1 MTVTRRTT
9 QELKQ
14 ATSLYEVFAGQAAR
28 RPDAVAITDGPLDV
42 TYRELETAA
51 REYRAGLVHHGVR
64 PGSLVGISLERGW
77 EVVAA
82 ILGVLGH
89 GSGYVPLDPSYP
101 ADRLAFMARDSG
113 VRAVISAPDTAAPP
127 TGPDRVVRLNGDA
140 AAPAEPLP
148 RPVGTPLYVI
158 YTSGSTGLP
167 KGVAVSE
174 SAVLELFRSCSDGP
188 FAFGPEDTWTQY
200 FSYSFDFSVWEIWG
214 SLLFGGRLVVVPP
227 ETARRPAA
235 LLELLAEQRVTVLNA
250 VPSFFKYM
258 PKAYE
263 RDPVDLSLRYV
274 VFGGEQLD
282 PLSVRR
288 WMQLRPGAETL
299 VNMYGITETTVHTT
313 FGAIT
318 EDRVA
323 PGGAGTWI
331 GEPLAHHR
339 MAVLTGEG
347 QPAAE
352 GEPGEVYIAGPGL
365 ADGYFGQP
373 ELTAERFPRLRL
385 PGDDETRTWYR
396 TGDVARRLPDGTYE
410 YLGRNDRQISL
421 RGFRIELGEVEAALR
436 TEPDVLDAVVLT
448 EEAAGGEWL
457 LVAYVVLAQDRPVT
471 GEPVARL
478 REACRTRLP
487 AHMLPNRIVVVSEMP
502 LAPSG
507 KLDRARLSTD
517 EGLRVTV
524 R

>member
-1 MTVTRRTT
+1 MH
-9 QELKQ
+9 ELKQ
-14 ATSLYEVFAGQAAR
+14 ATSLYEVFAGQAAQ
-28 RPDAVAITDGPLDV
+28 RPDTVAITDGPLDI

-51 REYRAGLVHHGVR
+51 REYRAGLALHGVR
-64 PGSLVGISLERGW
+64 PGDLVGISLERGW

-82 ILGVLGH
+82 ILGILGH
-89 GSGYVPLDPSYP
+89 GCGYVPLDPSYP
-101 ADRLAFMARDSG
+101 ADRLAFMVRNSG
-113 VRAVISAPDTAAPP
+113 VRAVISAPDNAALPA
-127 TGPDRVVRLNGDA
+127 GFDRVVRSDGDA
-140 AAPAEPLP
+140 AASAEPLP
-148 RPVGTPLYVI
+148 RPEGTPVYVI
-158 YTSGSTGLP
+158 YTSGSTGQP
-167 KGVAVSE
+167 KGVAVPE

-188 FAFGPEDTWTQY
+188 FEFGPDDTWTQY

-214 SLLFGGRLVVVPP
+214 SLLFGGRLVIVPP

-235 LLELLAEQRVTVLNA
+235 FLELLAEQRVTVLNA

-263 RDPVDLSLRYV
+263 RAPVPLSLRYV

-282 PLSVRR
+282 PMSVRR

-313 FGAIT
+313 FGALT

-323 PGGAGTWI
+323 SDGSGTWI

-339 MAVLTGEG
+339 MAVLTPEG
-347 QPAAE
+347 QPAPE
-352 GEPGEVYIAGPGL
+352 GEPGEVYIAGLGL
-365 ADGYFGQP
+365 ADGYFRQP
-373 ELTAERFPRLRL
+373 DLTAERFPRLKL
-385 PGDDETRTWYR
+385 AGDDETRTWYR

-421 RGFRIELGEVEAALR
+421 RGFRVELGEVEAALR
-436 TEPDVLDAVVLT
+436 AESDVLDAVVLT
-448 EEAAGGEWL
+448 EETAGGESL
-457 LVAYVVLAQDRPVT
+457 LVAYVALAPDRT
-471 GEPVARL
+471 ATEQLTAQL

-487 AHMLPNRIVVVSEMP
+487 AHMLPNRLVVVSEMP

-507 KLDRARLSTD
+507 KLDRARLATD
-517 EGLRVTV
+517 SALRVVV

>member
-1 MTVTRRTT
+1 MH
-9 QELKQ
+9 ELKQ
-14 ATSLYEVFAGQAAR
+14 ATSLYEVFAGQAAQ
-28 RPDAVAITDGPLDV
+28 RPDTVAITDGSLDI
-42 TYRELETAA
+42 TYRELQSAA
-51 REYRAGLVHHGVR
+51 REYRAGLARHGVR
-64 PGSLVGISLERGW
+64 PGDLVGISLERGW

-82 ILGVLGH
+82 ILAVLGH
-89 GSGYVPLDPSYP
+89 GCGYVPLDPSYP
-101 ADRLAFMARDSG
+101 ADRLVFMAQNSG
-113 VRAVISAPDTAAPP
+113 VRVAISAADNAALPADCVRVTRSGGDEAALAAPLW
-127 TGPDRVVRLNGDA
+127 R
-140 AAPAEPLP
+140 PA
-148 RPVGTPLYVI
+148 GTPVYVI

-167 KGVAVSE
+167 KGVAVPE

-188 FAFGPEDTWTQY
+188 FEFGPDDTWTQY

-214 SLLFGGRLVVVPP
+214 SLLFGGRLVIVPP

-235 LLELLAEQRVTVLNA
+235 FLELLARERITVLNA
-250 VPSFFKYM
+250 VPSFFKYV

-263 RDPVDLSLRYV
+263 RAPVPLALRYL

-282 PLSVRR
+282 PMSVRR
-288 WMQLRPGAETL
+288 WMQLRPGAEML

-313 FGAIT
+313 FGALT
-318 EDRVA
+318 EERVA
-323 PGGAGTWI
+323 SDGPGTWI
-331 GEPLAHHR
+331 GRPLAHHR
-339 MAVLTGEG
+339 MAVLTPEG
-347 QPAAE
+347 RPVLD

-365 ADGYFGQP
+365 ADGYFGRP
-373 ELTAERFPRLRL
+373 DLTAERFPRLRL
-385 PGDDETRTWYR
+385 AGDDETRTWYR

-421 RGFRIELGEVEAALR
+421 RGFRVELGEAEAALR
-436 TEPDVLDAVVLT
+436 AQPAVRDAVALA
-448 EEAAGGEWL
+448 EETAGGELL
-457 LVAYVVLAQDRPVT
+457 LVAYVVLAEDRAAT
-471 GEPVARL
+471 EELTAQL

-517 EGLRVTV
+517 SGLRVAM

>member
-1 MTVTRRTT
+1 MH
-9 QELKQ
+9 ELKQ

-28 RPDAVAITDGPLDV
+28 RPDAVAITDGPVEV
-42 TYRELETAA
+42 TYGALETAA
-51 REYRAGLVHHGVR
+51 REYRAALVRHGVR
-64 PGSLVGISLERGW
+64 PGDLVGISLERGW

-89 GSGYVPLDPSYP
+89 GCGYVPLDPSYP
-101 ADRLAFMARDSG
+101 ADRLAFMARNSG
-113 VRAVISAPDTAAPP
+113 VRSVISAPDNAALPAGFDP
-127 TGPDRVVRLNGDA
+127 VARSAGDA
-140 AAPAEPLP
+140 ADAEPLP
-148 RPVGTPLYVI
+148 RPAGTPAYVI
-158 YTSGSTGLP
+158 YTSGSTGRP
-167 KGVAVSE
+167 KGVAVPE
-174 SAVLELFRSCSDGP
+174 SAVLELFRSCADGP
-188 FAFGPEDTWTQY
+188 FEFGLDDVWTQY

-214 SLLFGGRLVVVPP
+214 SLLFGGRLVIVPP
-227 ETARRPAA
+227 ETTRRPGA

-263 RDPVDLSLRYV
+263 RAPVPLALRYV

-288 WMQLRPGAETL
+288 WMDLRPGAETL

-313 FGAIT
+313 FGALT
-318 EDRVA
+318 ADRVA
-323 PGGAGTWI
+323 SDGSGTWI

-339 MAVLTGEG
+339 MALLTTEG
-347 QPAAE
+347 QPVPE

-373 ELTAERFPRLRL
+373 DLTAERFLRL
-385 PGDDETRTWYR
+385 KLAGDDETRIWYR
-396 TGDVARRLPDGTYE
+396 TGDVARRLSDGTYV

-421 RGFRIELGEVEAALR
+421 RGFRVELGEVEAALR
-436 TEPDVLDAVVLT
+436 AEPDVLDTVALT
-448 EEAAGGEWL
+448 EETAGGESL
-457 LVAYVVLAQDRPVT
+457 LVAYVVLAEDRAAT
-471 GEPVARL
+471 ELTARL

-507 KLDRARLSTD
+507 KLDKARLSTD
-517 EGLRVTV
+517 SGLRVAV
-524 R
+524 G

>member
-1 MTVTRRTT
+1 MH
-9 QELKQ
+9 ELKQ
-14 ATSLYEVFAGQAAR
+14 ATSLYEVFAGRVAQ
-28 RPDAVAITDGPLDV
+28 RPDAVALTDGPLDI
-42 TYRELETAA
+42 TYRELESAA
-51 REYRAGLVHHGVR
+51 REYRAGLAQHGVR
-64 PGSLVGISLERGW
+64 PGDLVGISLERGW
-77 EVVAA
+77 AVVAA

-89 GSGYVPLDPSYP
+89 GCGYVPLDPSYP
-101 ADRLAFMARDSG
+101 ADRLAFMAQDSG
-113 VRAVISAPDTAAPP
+113 VRVVISAADNAALPA
-127 TGPDRVVRLNGDA
+127 GFVRVTRSGGA
-140 AAPAEPLP
+140 EAMPAEPLP
-148 RPVGTPLYVI
+148 RPAGTPVYVI

-167 KGVAVSE
+167 KGVAVPE
-174 SAVLELFRSCSDGP
+174 SAVLELFRSCSEGP
-188 FAFGPEDTWTQY
+188 FAFGPADTWTQY

-214 SLLFGGRLVVVPP
+214 SLLFGGRLVMVPP

-235 LLELLAEQRVTVLNA
+235 LLELLAEERVTVLNA

-263 RDPVDLSLRYV
+263 RAPVSLSLRYV

-313 FGAIT
+313 FGALT
-318 EDRVA
+318 EERVA
-323 PGGAGTWI
+323 SDGSGTWI

-339 MAVLTGEG
+339 MAVLTPEG
-347 QPAAE
+347 RPVPD

-365 ADGYFGQP
+365 ADGYFGRP
-373 ELTAERFPRLRL
+373 DLTAERFPRLRL
-385 PGDDETRTWYR
+385 AGDDETRTWYR

-421 RGFRIELGEVEAALR
+421 RGFRVELGEVEAALR
-436 TEPDVLDAVVLT
+436 AEADVLDAVALT
-448 EEAAGGEWL
+448 EETAGGESL
-457 LVAYVVLAQDRPVT
+457 LVAYVALAEDRT
-471 GEPVARL
+471 ATRELTARL

-487 AHMLPNRIVVVSEMP
+487 AHMLPNRVVVVSEMP

-517 EGLRVTV
+517 RGLQVAV

>member
-1 MTVTRRTT
+1 MH
-9 QELKQ
+9 ELKQ
-14 ATSLYEVFAGQAAR
+14 ATSLYEVFAGQAAE
-28 RPDAVAITDGPLDV
+28 RPDAVAITEGPLDI
-42 TYRELETAA
+42 TYRELDGAA
-51 REYRAGLVHHGVR
+51 REYRAGLARHGVR
-64 PGSLVGISLERGW
+64 PGDLVGISLERGW

-82 ILGVLGH
+82 ILAVLGH
-89 GSGYVPLDPSYP
+89 GCGYVPLDPSYP

-113 VRAVISAPDTAAPP
+113 VRVAVSAADNAALPA
-127 TGPDRVVRLNGDA
+127 GFVRVTRSGGADDV
-140 AAPAEPLP
+140 PAGPLP
-148 RPVGTPLYVI
+148 RPAGTPVYVI

-167 KGVAVSE
+167 KGVAVPE

-188 FAFGPEDTWTQY
+188 FEFGPDDTWTQY

-214 SLLFGGRLVVVPP
+214 SLLFGGRLVIVPP

-235 LLELLAEQRVTVLNA
+235 FLELLAEERVTVLNA

-263 RDPVDLSLRYV
+263 RSPAALALRYV

-313 FGAIT
+313 FGALT
-318 EDRVA
+318 EERVA
-323 PGGAGTWI
+323 SDGSGTWI

-339 MAVLTGEG
+339 MAVLD
-347 QPAAE
+347 PAGRAVPD
-352 GEPGEVYIAGPGL
+352 GEPGEVYIAGLGL
-365 ADGYFGQP
+365 ADGYFGRP
-373 ELTAERFPRLRL
+373 DLTAERFPRLRL
-385 PGDDETRTWYR
+385 AGDDETRTWYR

-421 RGFRIELGEVEAALR
+421 RGFRVELGEVEAALR
-436 TEPDVLDAVVLT
+436 AEPAVLDAVALT
-448 EEAAGGEWL
+448 EETAGGESL
-457 LVAYVVLAQDRPVT
+457 LVAYVALAEDRT
-471 GEPVARL
+471 ATQELTAQL

-517 EGLRVTV
+517 SGLRVTV

>member
-1 MTVTRRTT
+1 MH
-9 QELKQ
+9 ELKQ
-14 ATSLYEVFAGQAAR
+14 ATSLYEVFAGQAVQ
-28 RPDAVAITDGPLDV
+28 RPDAVAITDGPLDI
-42 TYRELETAA
+42 TYRELESAA
-51 REYRAGLVHHGVR
+51 REYRAGLARHGVR
-64 PGSLVGISLERGW
+64 PGDLVGISLERGW
-77 EVVAA
+77 DVVAA
-82 ILGVLGH
+82 ILAVLGH
-89 GSGYVPLDPSYP
+89 GCGYVPLDPSYP
-101 ADRLAFMARDSG
+101 ADRLAFMAQDSG
-113 VRAVISAPDTAAPP
+113 VRVAISAADNAALPA
-127 TGPDRVVRLNGDA
+127 GFVRVTRSGGAA

-148 RPVGTPLYVI
+148 RPAGTPVYVI

-167 KGVAVSE
+167 KGVAVPE

-188 FAFGPEDTWTQY
+188 FAFGPDDTWTQY

-214 SLLFGGRLVVVPP
+214 SLLFGGRLVIVPP

-235 LLELLAEQRVTVLNA
+235 FLELLAEQRVTVLNA

-263 RDPVDLSLRYV
+263 RAPVPLALRYV

-282 PLSVRR
+282 PMSVRR
-288 WMQLRPGAETL
+288 WMRLRPGAETL

-313 FGAIT
+313 FGELT
-318 EDRVA
+318 EERVA
-323 PGGAGTWI
+323 SDGSGTWI

-339 MAVLTGEG
+339 MAVLTSEG
-347 QPAAE
+347 RPVTV
-352 GEPGEVYIAGPGL
+352 GEPGEVYIAGLGL
-365 ADGYFGQP
+365 ADGYFGRP
-373 ELTAERFPRLRL
+373 DLTAERFPRLKL
-385 PGDDETRTWYR
+385 AGDDETRTWYR

-421 RGFRIELGEVEAALR
+421 RGFRVELGEVEAALR
-436 TEPDVLDAVVLT
+436 AEADVLDAVALT
-448 EEAAGGEWL
+448 EETAGGESL
-457 LVAYVVLAQDRPVT
+457 LVAYVALAEDRT
-471 GEPVARL
+471 ATEELTARL

-507 KLDRARLSTD
+507 KLDRARLSSD
-517 EGLRVTV
+517 SGLRVAV